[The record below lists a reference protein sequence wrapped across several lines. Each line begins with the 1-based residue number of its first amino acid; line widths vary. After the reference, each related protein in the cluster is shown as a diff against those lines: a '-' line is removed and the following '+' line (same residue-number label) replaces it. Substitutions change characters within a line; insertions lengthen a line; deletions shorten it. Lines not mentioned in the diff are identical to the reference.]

1 MTDLNPMT
9 SCRVW
14 APATVANLNVG
25 FDALGCAL
33 GAPGEFMDFR
43 KVDTPGIHLVNGPG
57 TDLPLDV
64 EANVAGKAAMSL
76 LKALGEPFGVEIT
89 VTKFIK
95 PGSGIGSSAASAVAA
110 VVGVDALADAG
121 MRHDE
126 LLPFAL
132 DGEAVA
138 SGARH
143 ADNVAP
149 ALMGGMTLIDPD
161 GNVCALPVP
170 SSWRLVVLHPQVVIK
185 TAESRAVL
193 PDTVPLADAVKQA
206 AWLGR
211 FVHELHAGRE
221 LEAMYALAD
230 LLVGPHRGQLMP
242 HWEACQTAAIKAGAR
257 TGGIS
262 GSGPSSFW
270 VCRNDAD
277 AQAVAKALA
286 ALMDGEGMEH
296 HLHLTSI
303 STQGAHVVPQ
313 PH

>member
-1 MTDLNPMT
+1 MNSKQ

-33 GAPGEFMDFR
+33 TAPGEFMDFKR
-43 KVDTPGIHLVNGPG
+43 VDAPGVHLVNGPG
-57 TDLPLDV
+57 TSLPLDV
-64 EANVAGKAAMSL
+64 DQNVAGRAAASL
-76 LKALGEPFGVEIT
+76 LQALGNPFGIEIT
-89 VTKFIK
+89 VRKTIM

-110 VVGVDALADAG
+110 VVGVDALAEAG

-149 ALMGGMTLIDPD
+149 ALMGGMTLIDPS
-161 GNVCALPVP
+161 GKVCPLPVP
-170 SSWRLVVLHPQVVIK
+170 SSWHLVVLHPQVVIK

-193 PDTVPLADAVKQA
+193 PAEVPLSHAVHQA

-211 FVHELHAGRE
+211 LVHDLHAGHE
-221 LEAMYALAD
+221 LEAMYALED
-230 LLVGPHRGQLMP
+230 LLVGPHRGALMP
-242 HWEACQTAAIKAGAR
+242 HWEACRTAAREAGAR
-257 TGGIS
+257 AGGIS

-270 VCRNDAD
+270 VCRSEEE
-277 AQAVAKALA
+277 AQEVCNALGQVMA
-286 ALMDGEGMEH
+286 AQGMEH

-303 STQGAHVVPQ
+303 SSQGAHVVPQ
-313 PH
+313 PD

>member
-1 MTDLNPMT
+1 MTAQH

-25 FDALGCAL
+25 FDTLGCAL
-33 GAPGEFMDFR
+33 AAPGEFMDFR
-43 KVDTPGIHLVNGPG
+43 RVETPGVHLVNGPG
-57 TDLPLDV
+57 TDLPLEVDS
-64 EANVAGKAAMSL
+64 NVAGKAAASL
-76 LKALGEPFGVEIT
+76 LTALGSPFGVEIT
-89 VTKFIK
+89 VTKTIK

-110 VVGVDALADAG
+110 VVGIDALVEAG
-121 MRHDE
+121 MRKDE

-149 ALMGGMTLIDPD
+149 SLMGGLTLIDPS

-170 SSWRLVVLHPQVVIK
+170 SSWHLVVLHPQVVIK

-193 PDTVPLADAVKQA
+193 PSEVALGDAVRQA

-211 FVHELHAGRE
+211 FVHDLHSGDE
-221 LEAMYALAD
+221 LEAMYALED
-230 LLVGPHRGQLMP
+230 LLVGPHRGPLMP
-242 HWEACQTAAIKAGAR
+242 HWQSCQEAARSAGAR
-257 TGGIS
+257 AGGIS

-270 VCRNDAD
+270 VCRSESEAAD
-277 AQAVAKALA
+277 VAASLQSVMSA
-286 ALMDGEGMEH
+286 HGMDH
-296 HLHLTSI
+296 HVHLTTI

-313 PH
+313 SH